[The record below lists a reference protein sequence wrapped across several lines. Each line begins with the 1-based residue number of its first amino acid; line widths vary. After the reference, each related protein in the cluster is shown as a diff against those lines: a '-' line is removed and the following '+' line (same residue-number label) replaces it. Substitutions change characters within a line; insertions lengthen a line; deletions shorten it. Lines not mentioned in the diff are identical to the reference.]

1 MPKKTKTKYQKEMNS
16 SIPNYKQKTQW
27 DIEEAIKP
35 PKIKEKEIF
44 DSEGG
49 KGKPKKTKSKTSTRK
64 KY

>member
-16 SIPNYKQKTQW
+16 SVPNYKQKTQW

-44 DSEGG
+44 EM